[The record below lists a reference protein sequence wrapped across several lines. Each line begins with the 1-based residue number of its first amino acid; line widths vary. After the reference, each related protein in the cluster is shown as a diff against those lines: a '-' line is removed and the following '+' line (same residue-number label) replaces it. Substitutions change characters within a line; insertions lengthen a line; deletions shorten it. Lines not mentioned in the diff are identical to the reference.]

1 MISRNKKEIIEIVH
15 GAVPLVEVR
24 RGKILVWE
32 QAAHEEGDVRS
43 CFGSGHW
50 INNLPWLND
59 DAWVN

>member
-1 MISRNKKEIIEIVH
+1 MIIRNKKEVIEIIH

-32 QAAHEEGDVRS
+32 QAAQDDVRS
-43 CFGSGHW
+43 CFGSGYW
-50 INNLPWLND
+50 INNLPWMND

>member
-1 MISRNKKEIIEIVH
+1 MIQRSKKDIVEIIH
-15 GAVPLVEVR
+15 GVLPLVEVR

-32 QAAHEEGDVRS
+32 ATHEDVRS

-50 INNLPWLND
+50 VNNLPWLND

>member
-1 MISRNKKEIIEIVH
+1 MIVRNKKEVIEIIH

-24 RGKILVWE
+24 RGRILVWE
-32 QAAHEEGDVRS
+32 KEAPGDVSS

-50 INNLPWLND
+50 INELPWLND